1 MLKSCIRLGLN
12 VRARQNIMSGHLQ
25 AQRVIL
31 MLKKVQAWK
40 TRSDA
45 RFKKF
50 ADQKNKNSGDIKQD
64 NQD

>member
-1 MLKSCIRLGLN
+1 
-12 VRARQNIMSGHLQ
+12 MSGHLQ
-25 AQRVIL
+25 AQRVIS